1 MGHDRAVPI
10 GVDPSRLARALHDAH
25 DSFVSTGDVHPALR
39 SLVLD
44 SWRRSVGDGVDPEHQ
59 LAPIRLDDAALADV
73 RAAHPLR
80 TVMPVI
86 RRLLTDS
93 ATDAGLMVAV
103 SDAVGQLLWVEG
115 DPVLRARAEA
125 THFVAGAD
133 WSEGAIGTNAPGTAL
148 ALGEAVQIFGP
159 EHLSRPVASWSCSAS
174 PIRDPDTGAVLG
186 VLDLS
191 GGPDV
196 VSLSSVGLVRATVAA
211 VEAQLRIERL
221 TPTRPRA
228 RASGSRSRPRID
240 VLGTHAAAVQHWGTT
255 TRLTLRH
262 SELVLLL
269 AMSADGLTAGQLAVA
284 LSEDELPEVT
294 IRAELSRLRTVLTPL
309 ELLSRPYRFGEEVD
323 TDVVRLRRLLASGAL
338 RRAVALY
345 RGPVLPMSQA
355 PAVEQL
361 RDDLHL
367 QLRSAL
373 LGADDADALLAFADT
388 PHGRYDLEVWERGL
402 ECLPASSPRR
412 FQVEEHV
419 RALEVEH
426 GL

>member
-10 GVDPSRLARALHDAH
+10 GVDPSLLARALHDAH
-25 DSFVSTGDVHPALR
+25 DAFVSTGRAHPALR
-39 SLVLD
+39 PVVLD
-44 SWRRSVGDGVDPEHQ
+44 SWRRSVTNGVDPEHQ
-59 LAPIRLDDAALADV
+59 LAPIRLDDAALAEV

-93 ATDAGLMVAV
+93 ATEAGLLVAV
-103 SDAVGQLLWVEG
+103 SDAAGQLLWVEG
-115 DPVLRARAEA
+115 APVLRSKAEA

-133 WSEGAIGTNAPGTAL
+133 WSEAAAGTNAPGTAL

-159 EHLSRPVASWSCSAS
+159 EHLSRPVATWSCSAS

-191 GGPDV
+191 GGPEV
-196 VSLSSVGLVRATVAA
+196 VSVPSVGLVRATVAA

-221 TPTRPRA
+221 SPTRPPA
-228 RASGSRSRPRID
+228 RASRSRPRPRLD
-240 VLGTHAAAVQHWGTT
+240 VLGTHAAVLQLWDST

-262 SELVLLL
+262 SELGLLL
-269 AMSADGLTAGQLAVA
+269 AISADGLTAGQLAVA
-284 LSEDELPEVT
+284 LSEDELPDVT
-294 IRAELSRLRTVLTPL
+294 VRAELSRLRTVLGPVA
-309 ELLSRPYRFGEEVD
+309 LLSRPYRFGQPVD
-323 TDVVRLRRLLASGAL
+323 TDVARLRRLLEAGAL

-355 PAVEQL
+355 PAVERL
-361 RDDLHL
+361 RDDVHR
-367 QLRSAL
+367 QLRSSL
-373 LGADDADALLAFADT
+373 LGSADADALLAFVDT
-388 PHGRYDLEVWERGL
+388 PHGREDLEVWERGL

-412 FQVEEHV
+412 VQVEEHV
-419 RALEVEH
+419 HALEREL
-426 GL
+426 GR